1 MKKVTHGSSFL
12 SRTGVAAL
20 IGLAGIALVSGCISL
35 DTTSVEQAR
44 AAVESARGDSNIE
57 PGSLD
62 LEQAERHLV
71 LAEEALDSGRFQV
84 DVDHEAYLAATYARV
99 AQIHGEANLAR
110 EETSTYLA
118 RARGETAR
126 TRMQV
131 ESAIQFARALDAE
144 QTERGLVLTL
154 GGVQFAFDSAELK
167 PEAQL
172 SVARVAGFL
181 IAADNREILVEG
193 YTDDVGEEDYNLNLS
208 KRRAESVRDALAA
221 NRISTSRIL
230 ADGFGAAFPVAS
242 NETEEGRQT
251 NRRVEII
258 ILEAGQAAAEFR
270 RSSGLPDVAAD
281 RE

>member
-1 MKKVTHGSSFL
+1 M
-12 SRTGVAAL
+12 
-20 IGLAGIALVSGCISL
+20 
-35 DTTSVEQAR
+35 
-44 AAVESARGDSNIE
+44 
-57 PGSLD
+57 
-62 LEQAERHLV
+62 
-71 LAEEALDSGRFQV
+71 
-84 DVDHEAYLAATYARV
+84 
-99 AQIHGEANLAR
+99 
-110 EETSTYLA
+110 
-118 RARGETAR
+118 
-126 TRMQV
+126 
-131 ESAIQFARALDAE
+131 
-144 QTERGLVLTL
+144 LTL

-193 YTDDVGEEDYNLNLS
+193 YTDDVGEKDYNLNLS
-208 KRRAESVRDALAA
+208 KHRAESVRDALAA

-251 NRRVEII
+251 NRRVEIV

-270 RSSGLPDVAAD
+270 RSSWLPDVAAD